1 MAETTP
7 TPPPPIAPA
16 PSPAPAKGGNR
27 TLIIVLCILGGL
39 LLLIGGC
46 VTTCFY
52 FGAKKAK
59 EYAQT
64 AEKNPAYATVSLLAS
79 LSPDVDVVSKDAD
92 SGKIT
97 LRNKKSGETITLDTH
112 DYTPDNIGRALE
124 EFSRGVPAAKVKAAA
139 TPETPAADAP
149 KEAVTISLAPDGS
162 LEFNG
167 EATTLEALPELL
179 KQAGDAGKDTP
190 ILLVA
195 AENTPLPTVTQV
207 MDACRKE
214 GFSNI
219 RLQSK

>member
-1 MAETTP
+1 MADSTP
-7 TPPPPIAPA
+7 TPPPPLAPA
-16 PSPAPAKGGNR
+16 TAPAPAKSGNR
-27 TLIIVLCILGGL
+27 TLIVVLCVLGGL

-46 VTTCFY
+46 VTTCVY
-52 FGAKKAK
+52 YGAKKAK

-79 LSPDVDVVSKDAD
+79 LSPDVVVVSKDAA

-97 LRNKKSGETITLDTH
+97 LRNKKSGEITTLDTH

-124 EFSRGVPAAKVKAAA
+124 DFARGRPATKAKVA
-139 TPETPAADAP
+139 TPTETPVAEAT
-149 KEAVTISLAPDGS
+149 KEAVTITLAKDGT

-167 EATTLEALPELL
+167 EAATLEALPELL
-179 KQAGDAGKDTP
+179 KQAGGDGKDTP

-195 AENTPLPTVTQV
+195 EENTPLPAVTQV

-219 RLQSK
+219 QLQSK